1 MVTGPAEHVCGIQ
14 ADVIFVIEGTAVNGA
29 YLNDLKTNY
38 LVPTLEYFSQG
49 GIEDREYV
57 SENSTTLYGIVVYHA
72 ADCLPAPCTETLGPY
87 SNPHKL
93 LMVLDKLEMVG
104 GKGESFANIG
114 EGLATGLQCFEDLQ
128 LRREPNT
135 ASQKHCI
142 LICNSPPYQTMIQES
157 YKFAGHT
164 IEQIATIYQE
174 RNINISILSPR
185 KIPALYKLFE
195 KAGGDL
201 QSSQTKNYAKDPRHL
216 VLLRN
221 YNLKER
227 PVSPQIGGNVHTA
240 AVTAAQIPLSP
251 LQSNDSPNTNQVQQ
265 NMAPPESAAGS
276 QAPQNI
282 ANVHQT
288 VTPSMAAPMN
298 AARPPYNPQIAAP
311 PNYHPAGVNIAARPT
326 RWMRPFIAPSAT
338 APANAQGSA
347 LIAQLTQP
355 PSSLGLNVA
364 AFNQRLDAG
373 NNVMAPNPQQQQQQL
388 TQQQQQLR
396 LTMQLQQQQQQQNAQ
411 QATMS
416 MAAQPTHNQSGSQL
430 TVSCISQS
438 VPTQVP
444 QTVTVSQQAP
454 VSVSSIT
461 QQITHP
467 QAQNNVATGTVQG
480 QQLMPR
486 ERQNIW
492 QGIVEWIEK
501 AKNPTDAQKQT
512 RHVPCQVSANSKDGD
527 PELKADTW
535 PPKLIMQLMPKQLIG
550 NIGGSYLKNSKSVLF
565 HPTPCEALESLTK
578 MMSAGFAGCVHF
590 TSAASSPACEIK
602 VLILLYTAEKKTYLG
617 FIPNDQT
624 AFVDRLRKV
633 IQQQKTSQASMRQ
646 GQVNANPGPGNAIPA
661 PMPTTGA
668 QGGILMSQTNTMTM
682 GGGQITQNVVS
693 TNAPPQTLTS
703 SSGPQAQM
711 NMQNSGISGPQANA
725 AAGEAAQQQ
734 EAQYKSQ
741 LEVNAGCVH
750 FTSAASSPACEIKVL
765 ILLYTA
771 EKKTYLGFIPNDQ
784 TAFVDRLRKVIQQQK
799 TSQASMR
806 QGQVNANP
814 GPGNAIP
821 APMPTT
827 GAQGGILM
835 SQTNTMTMGGG
846 QITQNVV
853 STNAPPQTLT
863 SSSGPQA
870 QMNMQMLIDLM
881 RLQNSGISGPQAN
894 AAAGGMIGQQRPPF
908 DDIEMARHQNLLKIQ
923 HLRQTLEAAQQ
934 QEAQYKSQLEVNAQQ
949 AQRGLNQAAMANQQA
964 NAQRLMRPVTTNNLG
979 LRHLLQQPQPQYRQ
993 VFGVQ
998 QQMVGPRGQIA
1009 TRPMAPGNAQNQQ
1022 FEDVPNYDFL
1032 N

>member
-1 MVTGPAEHVCGIQ
+1 MTMVTGPAEHVCGIQ

-265 NMAPPESAAGS
+265 NIAPPNQQQGPPFRS

-711 NMQNSGISGPQANA
+711 NMQ
-725 AAGEAAQQQ
+725 
-734 EAQYKSQ
+734 
-741 LEVNAGCVH
+741 
-750 FTSAASSPACEIKVL
+750 
-765 ILLYTA
+765 
-771 EKKTYLGFIPNDQ
+771 
-784 TAFVDRLRKVIQQQK
+784 
-799 TSQASMR
+799 
-806 QGQVNANP
+806 
-814 GPGNAIP
+814 
-821 APMPTT
+821 
-827 GAQGGILM
+827 
-835 SQTNTMTMGGG
+835 
-846 QITQNVV
+846 
-853 STNAPPQTLT
+853 
-863 SSSGPQA
+863 
-870 QMNMQMLIDLM
+870 MLIDLM

-934 QEAQYKSQLEVNAQQ
+934 QEAQYKSQLEVNIQQNLEVAQQQEMQYKQQLEAQQ

>member
-1 MVTGPAEHVCGIQ
+1 MTMVTGPTEHGIQ

-38 LVPTLEYFSQG
+38 VIPTLEYFSQG

-72 ADCLPAPCTETLGPY
+72 ADCLPSPCTDTFGPY
-87 SNPHKL
+87 STPHKL
-93 LMVLDKLEMVG
+93 LMILDKLEMVG
-104 GKGESFANIG
+104 GKGESYANIG

-128 LRREPNT
+128 VRRDPNS

-164 IEQIATIYQE
+164 IEQLAAIYQE

-227 PVSPQIGGNVHTA
+227 PVSPQMGGNVHNTTS
-240 AVTAAQIPLSP
+240 VTQIPLSP

-265 NMAPPESAAGS
+265 NIAPPNQQQGPPFRN
-276 QAPQNI
+276 QTPQNI
-282 ANVHQT
+282 AVHQT
-288 VTPSMAAPMN
+288 VPSSMAAPMN
-298 AARPPYNPQIAAP
+298 TARPSYNPQIAAP
-311 PNYHPAGVNIAARPT
+311 SNYHPPGVNIATRA
-326 RWMRPFIAPSAT
+326 RWMRPPFIAPGAT

-364 AFNQRLDAG
+364 AFGQTG
-373 NNVMAPNPQQQQQQL
+373 NNVMAANPQQQQQQQQQQQL

-396 LTMQLQQQQQQQNAQ
+396 LTMQLQQQNAQ

-416 MAAQPTHNQSGSQL
+416 MATQPTHSQQGSQL

-444 QTVTVSQQAP
+444 QTVTASQQAP

-467 QAQNNVATGTVQG
+467 QTQGTVSTGTVQS
-480 QQLMPR
+480 QQLVQQR
-486 ERQNIW
+486 ERQTIW

-535 PPKLIMQLMPKQLIG
+535 PSKLIMQLMPKQLIG

-590 TSAASSPACEIK
+590 TSVPSSPACEIK

-633 IQQQKTSQASMRQ
+633 IQQQKTSHASMRQ
-646 GQVNANPGPGNAIPA
+646 GQANPGPGNTIPA
-661 PMPTTGA
+661 PMPTTGT
-668 QGGILMSQTNTMTM
+668 QGGILMSQTNTMAM

-703 SSGPQAQM
+703 TSGPQTQM
-711 NMQNSGISGPQANA
+711 NMQNSGISGPQAN
-725 AAGEAAQQQ
+725 
-734 EAQYKSQ
+734 
-741 LEVNAGCVH
+741 
-750 FTSAASSPACEIKVL
+750 
-765 ILLYTA
+765 
-771 EKKTYLGFIPNDQ
+771 
-784 TAFVDRLRKVIQQQK
+784 
-799 TSQASMR
+799 
-806 QGQVNANP
+806 
-814 GPGNAIP
+814 
-821 APMPTT
+821 T
-827 GAQGGILM
+827 G
-835 SQTNTMTMGGG
+835 
-846 QITQNVV
+846 
-853 STNAPPQTLT
+853 
-863 SSSGPQA
+863 
-870 QMNMQMLIDLM
+870 
-881 RLQNSGISGPQAN
+881 
-894 AAAGGMIGQQRPPF
+894 AGGMIGQQRPPF

-934 QEAQYKSQLEVNAQQ
+934 QEAQYKSQLEVNIQQNLEVAQQQEMQYKQQLEAQQ
-949 AQRGLNQAAMANQQA
+949 AQRGLNPAAMSNQQA
-964 NAQRLMRPVTTNNLG
+964 NTQRLMRPVSTNNLG

-1022 FEDVPNYDFL
+1022 FEDVSNYDFL
-1032 N
+1032 G

>member
-1 MVTGPAEHVCGIQ
+1 MVTGPTEHGMQ

-29 YLNDLKTNY
+29 YLNDLKANY
-38 LVPTLEYFSQG
+38 VMPTLEYFCQG
-49 GIEDREYV
+49 NIEDREYV
-57 SENSTTLYGIVVYHA
+57 SENNTILYGIVVYHA
-72 ADCLPAPCTETLGPY
+72 ADCLPSPCTETFGPY

-93 LMVLDKLEMVG
+93 LMALDKLEMVG

-135 ASQKHCI
+135 ALQKHCI

-157 YKFAGHT
+157 CKYAGHT
-164 IEQIATIYQE
+164 IEQLAGIYQE

-227 PVSPQIGGNVHTA
+227 PVSPQMGGNVHNA
-240 AVTAAQIPLSP
+240 AATAAQIPLSP
-251 LQSNDSPNTNQVQQ
+251 LQSNDSPNPNQVQQ
-265 NMAPPESAAGS
+265 NIAPPNQQQGPPFRN

-282 ANVHQT
+282 TSVHQT

-298 AARPPYNPQIAAP
+298 TGRPPYNSQIAAP
-311 PNYHPAGVNIAARPT
+311 PNYHATAVNIATRP
-326 RWMRPFIAPSAT
+326 RWLRPPFIPGAT
-338 APANAQGSA
+338 APANTQGSA

-364 AFNQRLDAG
+364 AFNQRLDVTG
-373 NNVMAPNPQQQQQQL
+373 NNVMAANQQQQQQL

-396 LTMQLQQQQQQQNAQ
+396 LTMQLQQQQQQQQNAQ

-416 MAAQPTHNQSGSQL
+416 MAAQPTHNQPGSQL

-444 QTVTVSQQAP
+444 QTVTASQQAP

-467 QAQNNVATGTVQG
+467 QAQGNVSTGTVQN
-480 QQLMPR
+480 QQLVQR

-512 RHVPCQVSANSKDGD
+512 RHVPCQVSANAKDGE

-535 PPKLIMQLMPKQLIG
+535 PSKLIMQLMPKQLIG
-550 NIGGSYLKNSKSVLF
+550 SIGGTYLKNSKSVVF

-578 MMSAGFAGCVHF
+578 MMTAGFAGCVHF
-590 TSAASSPACEIK
+590 TSAPSSPVCEIK
-602 VLILLYTAEKKTYLG
+602 VLILLYTTDKKTYLG

-633 IQQQKTSQASMRQ
+633 IQQQKTSQASMRH
-646 GQVNANPGPGNAIPA
+646 GQANPGPGNTIPA

-668 QGGILMSQTNTMTM
+668 QGGILMSQTNTMAM

-703 SSGPQAQM
+703 TSGPQTQM
-711 NMQNSGISGPQANA
+711 NMQNSGISGPQAN
-725 AAGEAAQQQ
+725 
-734 EAQYKSQ
+734 
-741 LEVNAGCVH
+741 
-750 FTSAASSPACEIKVL
+750 
-765 ILLYTA
+765 
-771 EKKTYLGFIPNDQ
+771 
-784 TAFVDRLRKVIQQQK
+784 
-799 TSQASMR
+799 
-806 QGQVNANP
+806 
-814 GPGNAIP
+814 
-821 APMPTT
+821 T
-827 GAQGGILM
+827 G
-835 SQTNTMTMGGG
+835 
-846 QITQNVV
+846 
-853 STNAPPQTLT
+853 
-863 SSSGPQA
+863 
-870 QMNMQMLIDLM
+870 
-881 RLQNSGISGPQAN
+881 
-894 AAAGGMIGQQRPPF
+894 AGGMIGQQRPPF
-908 DDIEMARHQNLLKIQ
+908 DDIEIARHQNLLKIQ

-934 QEAQYKSQLEVNAQQ
+934 QEAQYKSQLEIQQNLEVAQQQEMQYKQQLEAQQ
-949 AQRGLNQAAMANQQA
+949 AQRGINPAAAMANQQA
-964 NAQRLMRPVTTNNLG
+964 GAQRLMRPVSTNNLG
-979 LRHLLQQPQPQYRQ
+979 LRHLLQQPQPQYSVRQ

-998 QQMVGPRGQIA
+998 QQIVGPRGQIA
-1009 TRPMAPGNAQNQQ
+1009 TRPMAPGNTQNQQ
-1022 FEDVPNYDFL
+1022 FEDVSNYDFL
-1032 N
+1032 G

>member
-1 MVTGPAEHVCGIQ
+1 MVTGPTEHGIQ

-38 LVPTLEYFSQG
+38 VIPTLEYFSQG

-72 ADCLPAPCTETLGPY
+72 ADCLPSPCTETLGPY

-128 LRREPNT
+128 LRREQNT

-142 LICNSPPYQTMIQES
+142 LICNSPPYQTMIQET

-164 IEQIATIYQE
+164 IEQLAAIYQE

-227 PVSPQIGGNVHTA
+227 PVSPQMGGNVHNTA
-240 AVTAAQIPLSP
+240 ATAAQIPLSP

-265 NMAPPESAAGS
+265 NIAPPNQQQGPPFRN

-282 ANVHQT
+282 TNVHQT

-298 AARPPYNPQIAAP
+298 AARQPYNPQIAAP
-311 PNYHPAGVNIAARPT
+311 PNYHPPGVNLGTRP
-326 RWMRPFIAPSAT
+326 RWMRPPFIAPGAT
-338 APANAQGSA
+338 ASANTQGSA

-364 AFNQRLDAG
+364 AFSQRLDVAG
-373 NNVMAPNPQQQQQQL
+373 NNVMATNQQQQQQQL

-396 LTMQLQQQQQQQNAQ
+396 LTMLQQQNVQ

-416 MAAQPTHNQSGSQL
+416 MAAQPTHSQPGSQL
-430 TVSCISQS
+430 TSSCITQS

-444 QTVTVSQQAP
+444 QTVTASQQAP

-461 QQITHP
+461 QQITHS
-467 QAQNNVATGTVQG
+467 QAQGNVSTGTVQN
-480 QQLMPR
+480 QQLVPR

-512 RHVPCQVSANSKDGD
+512 RHVPCQVSANAKDGD

-550 NIGGSYLKNSKSVLF
+550 SIGGSYLKNSKSVVF

-578 MMSAGFAGCVHF
+578 MMTAGFAGCVHF
-590 TSAASSPACEIK
+590 TSASSSSPACEIK
-602 VLILLYTAEKKTYLG
+602 VLILLYTADKKTYLG

-633 IQQQKTSQASMRQ
+633 IQQQKTSQNASVRQ
-646 GQVNANPGPGNAIPA
+646 ANPGPGNTISA
-661 PMPTTGA
+661 PMPTTGT
-668 QGGILMSQTNTMTM
+668 QGGILMSQTNTMAM

-693 TNAPPQTLTS
+693 SAPQQTLTS
-703 SSGPQAQM
+703 TSGPQTQM

-725 AAGEAAQQQ
+725 
-734 EAQYKSQ
+734 
-741 LEVNAGCVH
+741 
-750 FTSAASSPACEIKVL
+750 
-765 ILLYTA
+765 
-771 EKKTYLGFIPNDQ
+771 
-784 TAFVDRLRKVIQQQK
+784 
-799 TSQASMR
+799 
-806 QGQVNANP
+806 
-814 GPGNAIP
+814 
-821 APMPTT
+821 
-827 GAQGGILM
+827 GG
-835 SQTNTMTMGGG
+835 
-846 QITQNVV
+846 
-853 STNAPPQTLT
+853 
-863 SSSGPQA
+863 
-870 QMNMQMLIDLM
+870 
-881 RLQNSGISGPQAN
+881 
-894 AAAGGMIGQQRPPF
+894 GGMIGQQRPQF
-908 DDIEMARHQNLLKIQ
+908 DDLEMARHQNLLKIQ
-923 HLRQTLEAAQQ
+923 QLRQTLEAAQQ

-949 AQRGLNQAAMANQQA
+949 AQRGINPAAIANQQA
-964 NAQRLMRPVTTNNLG
+964 NSQRLMRPVSTNNLG
-979 LRHLLQQPQPQYRQ
+979 LRHLLQQPQPQYSVRQ
-993 VFGVQ
+993 VSFGVQ
-998 QQMVGPRGQIA
+998 QQMIGPRGQIT
-1009 TRPMAPGNAQNQQ
+1009 TRPMAPGNTQNQQ
-1022 FEDVPNYDFL
+1022 FEDVSNYDFL
-1032 N
+1032 G